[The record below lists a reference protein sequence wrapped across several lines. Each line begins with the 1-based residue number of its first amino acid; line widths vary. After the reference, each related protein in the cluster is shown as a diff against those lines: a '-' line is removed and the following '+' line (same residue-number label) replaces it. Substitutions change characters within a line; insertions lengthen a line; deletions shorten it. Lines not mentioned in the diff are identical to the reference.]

1 VSSLHVRLYDV
12 LTIWSRI
19 ETDAEAQWACF
30 PVQFRLDQPLISYDR
45 RAVKLDFMVSARLN
59 YMHVIFLLRAATVVR
74 ITELDT
80 HLVAIS
86 ADILSLVV
94 EAIVMRQYLAN
105 SGTSLIWKVS
115 ITIPG
120 VH

>member
-1 VSSLHVRLYDV
+1 VSTLHVKFHDV
-12 LTIWSRI
+12 LTICSRI
-19 ETDAEAQWACF
+19 ETHAEAQWADV

-45 RAVKLDFMVSARLN
+45 RAVELDFMVSARLN
-59 YMHVIFLLRAATVVR
+59 YMHVIFLLRAATVAR

-80 HLVAIS
+80 RLLAIS

-105 SGTSLIWKVS
+105 SGTSLVWKVS
-115 ITIPG
+115 FAIPG
-120 VH
+120 AD